1 MTIKRASKITGI
13 PYPNAKSVNQIYL
26 QEKRIAKKTSR
37 FRLKV
42 VDHGKRVVRNL
53 LKIEILNPFEGMPGE
68 IRRRTCGIKKI
79 RSIKKSKIT
88 SIR

>member
-42 VDHGKRVVRNL
+42 VDHG
-53 LKIEILNPFEGMPGE
+53 
-68 IRRRTCGIKKI
+68 
-79 RSIKKSKIT
+79 
-88 SIR
+88 